1 MDTVMELEIG
11 PGPEPGSYVVR
22 VLRSVGGGE
31 PTETVTL
38 DLDDLVNRRP
48 HLEAS
53 VLSSSVAARRV
64 MSDTE
69 AAIQDVG
76 RRLFQSAFTGSVAS
90 AYRTSMAVASERGK
104 SVQISLRLTAP
115 GLAALPWE
123 TLYDSETQTY
133 LCRKEPLVRNVPAPY
148 SPAALQVSPPLRVL
162 AMISSPRGLPAL
174 DVEDERLRLEA
185 ALKPHLDAGRMELHW
200 LEDASWDGIHGKLLE
215 REWHVLHFIGHGAY
229 DTDTDE
235 GVLAFVGR
243 DGRADYVAASS
254 LADLLDE
261 AEPTPRLVV
270 LNSCQSGAA
279 GISDLFSGTAAA
291 LAHSGIRAVAAMQFS
306 ISDIAAIA
314 FARGFYTALAYGR
327 GIDEAVRS
335 GRIGI
340 LGIGRGTLEWV
351 TPVLYLRGEDA
362 HLFDVAPMPAAPPP
376 PLPHE
381 PDVVAAPIPVV
392 TGITDAAP
400 RPRAPTTPIAT
411 PEEPPVTAGSMSL
424 TSATDAA
431 REATIPTAAEPGPS
445 PAGPAQAGPPPSGTT
460 QTGVPPSA
468 PSHTAAPVSDSTHT
482 AAPGPAAPP
491 TAPTQ
496 PPSRPPGSRPSESSP
511 TTPAPRHPTA
521 KRPSRMVPWI
531 VVLVIA
537 ALSVGVAYWA
547 LQVLGPGDDGGGDGG
562 GSASTAE
569 LALAMD
575 TAWTDVGLYCEQGDE
590 FVITVSGTAYHDGTA
605 ESEVGPDGLTNGE
618 GPQYRVLAEANTASV
633 IGKLDTIPE
642 MFPVGSGTTYVC
654 PAQGGLQLGIND
666 TGLVG
671 NSGEFH
677 VSVVL
682 NS

>member
-31 PTETVTL
+31 PTETVRL
-38 DLDDLVNRRP
+38 DLDDLVDRRP

-53 VLSSSVAARRV
+53 VLSSSVTARRV

-76 RRLFQSAFTGSVAS
+76 RRLFDSAFAGSVAS
-90 AYRTSMAVASERGK
+90 AYRTSMAVASERGR
-104 SVQISLRLTAP
+104 SVQIALRLTAP

-148 SPAALQVSPPLRVL
+148 SPAALAVSPPLRVL

-174 DVEDERLRLEA
+174 DIDDERERLES
-185 ALKPHLDAGRMELHW
+185 ALKPHLDAGRVELHW
-200 LEDASWDGIHGKLLE
+200 LEDASWDGIHAKLLE

-243 DGRADYVAASS
+243 DGRADYVAASA

-261 AEPTPRLVV
+261 ADPTPRLVV

-279 GISDLFSGTAAA
+279 GTSDLFSGTAAA

-306 ISDIAAIA
+306 ISDVAAIA

-362 HLFDVAPMPAAPPP
+362 HLFDVAPLPAAPPP
-376 PLPHE
+376 PSHHE
-381 PDVVAAPIPVV
+381 PDATAGPVPV
-392 TGITDAAP
+392 ITDAILHHQPQTQPSAHL
-400 RPRAPTTPIAT
+400 AVAASTSPTD
-411 PEEPPVTAGSMSL
+411 TA
-424 TSATDAA
+424 DAA
-431 REATIPTAAEPGPS
+431 RETPAPAASPHAPVPPAGSASTPSDQVSPSSPRSPGAGTPPVGPPSSGPGPGAS
-445 PAGPAQAGPPPSGTT
+445 
-460 QTGVPPSA
+460 
-468 PSHTAAPVSDSTHT
+468 
-482 AAPGPAAPP
+482 
-491 TAPTQ
+491 
-496 PPSRPPGSRPSESSP
+496 
-511 TTPAPRHPTA
+511 APRHPEPQPA
-521 KRPSRMVPWI
+521 KRRSRAAPWI
-531 VVLVIA
+531 VVGVVA
-537 ALSVGVAYWA
+537 AAAIGGAIWA
-547 LQVLGPGDDGGGDGG
+547 MQVWGPGAAGGDAGDDGSSGQ
-562 GSASTAE
+562 ASTAE
-569 LALAMD
+569 LAVGPDAQ
-575 TAWTDVGLYCEQGDE
+575 WRDVGLYCEQGDE
-590 FVITVSGTAYHDGTA
+590 FVITMSGTIYYDGTA
-605 ESEVGPDGLTNGE
+605 ESKVGPDGLTNGE
-618 GPQYRVLAEANTASV
+618 LPGYRVYADANTASV
-633 IGKLDTIPE
+633 IGKLDTLPE
-642 MFPVGSGTTYVC
+642 PFAVGSGTTYVC
-654 PAQGGLQLGIND
+654 TSQGGLQLGIND
-666 TGLVG
+666 IDLSD
-671 NSGEFH
+671 NAGEFH
-677 VSVVL
+677 ASVVA
-682 NS
+682 NYQ

>member
-11 PGPEPGSYVVR
+11 PGPEPGSYVVH

-31 PTETVTL
+31 PTETITL
-38 DLDDLVNRRP
+38 NLDDLVNRRP
-48 HLEAS
+48 HLEAT
-53 VLSSSVAARRV
+53 VLASSVSARRI

-76 RRLFQSAFTGSVAS
+76 RRLFDSAFTGSIAS

-123 TLYDSETQTY
+123 ALYDPETQTY

-148 SPAALQVSPPLRVL
+148 SPAALQLSPPLRVL
-162 AMISSPRGLPAL
+162 AMISSPRGLPSL
-174 DVEDERLRLEA
+174 DIEDERERLEA
-185 ALKPHLDAGRMELHW
+185 ALKPHLDSGRVELHW
-200 LEDASWDGIHGKLLE
+200 LEDASWEGIHGKLLE

-229 DTDTDE
+229 DTETDE

-261 AEPTPRLVV
+261 ADPTPRLVV

-279 GISDLFSGTAAA
+279 GTSDLFSGTAAA

-362 HLFDVAPMPAAPPP
+362 HLFDMAPMPAAPPP
-376 PLPHE
+376 QPPHE
-381 PDVVAAPIPVV
+381 PDTVAAPIPVL
-392 TGITDAAP
+392 TEIADAVP
-400 RPRAPTTPIAT
+400 PPQSLTEPPSTFVAT
-411 PEEPPVTAGSMSL
+411 PASTAL
-424 TSATDAA
+424 TTGTQPTDAA
-431 REATIPTAAEPGPS
+431 RAAPLPTVPGPGQLQTGAPPSGPTYAAS
-445 PAGPAQAGPPPSGTT
+445 PPSGPTHAAAPVAPPPDTPPPSG
-460 QTGVPPSA
+460 
-468 PSHTAAPVSDSTHT
+468 
-482 AAPGPAAPP
+482 
-491 TAPTQ
+491 
-496 PPSRPPGSRPSESSP
+496 PPGASPAGSSS
-511 TTPAPRHPTA
+511 TAPAPRHPTK
-521 KRPSRMVPWI
+521 KRPSRAAPW
-531 VVLVIA
+531 VVVVIIA
-537 ALSVGVAYWA
+537 AGAIGGAVWA
-547 LQVLGPGDDGGGDGG
+547 LQVLGPGNDGGGSG

-569 LALAMD
+569 FALAMD

-590 FVITVSGTAYHDGTA
+590 FVITMTGTAYHHSGA
-605 ESEVGPDGLTNGE
+605 ETEVGPDGLTGGE
-618 GPQYRVLAEANTASV
+618 LAEYRVLAEANTASV
-633 IGKLDTIPE
+633 IGKLDTLPE
-642 MFPVGSGTTYVC
+642 AFSVGSGTTYVC
-654 PAQGGLQLGIND
+654 PAQGGLELGIND
-666 TGLVG
+666 TDLSG

-677 VSVVL
+677 AAVVL
-682 NS
+682 NQ